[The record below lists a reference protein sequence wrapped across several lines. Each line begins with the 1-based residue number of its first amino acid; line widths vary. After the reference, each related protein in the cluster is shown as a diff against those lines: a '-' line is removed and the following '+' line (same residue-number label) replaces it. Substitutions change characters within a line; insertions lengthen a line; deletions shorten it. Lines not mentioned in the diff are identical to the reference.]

1 MKLFLQKLLRK
12 FIRAKIQRSEPNEFL
27 AAGER
32 KLRKFL
38 RQSVGTTV
46 ASREFF
52 AEKSR
57 AYDWNSPIDQLLD
70 SFPITEKSNT
80 FRRFPLQKLLRD
92 TLSINDLASIL
103 TSSGHGAGG
112 FAFGLSTKE
121 QLRESPFLIDLGLEL
136 AFEVDRF
143 TTLLINCLPMG
154 VTFQSN
160 VVCVANVS
168 VREDMAVAIVESA
181 GSMFEQIIIVGDP
194 LFLKKFFDYA
204 TIKSIEW
211 RKYRVNI
218 VLGEETFSE
227 NFRTYLA
234 SKLQIDLNEP
244 KVGAIISS
252 MGAGELG
259 LNLFTESRETVFL
272 RRFLASR
279 TDLLPTLF
287 GGGQA
292 STVLPTFLTYSPLR
306 IYVEVAD
313 QDNFGIGDLVITV
326 LDPCAAIPMIRYK
339 TGDRAAKIDF
349 RALKNKLAS
358 LDLPEPKLPII
369 ALFGRAKDLL
379 PNGDHVDH
387 YKAAMYQSA
396 EVADCLAGAFRL
408 TMVDQCVN
416 WDVQLTNN
424 FEGDAEAIEASLFA
438 AAGGE
443 SRDLI
448 VNCFSYE
455 KFPHGRTIDYERKF
469 VYLQH

>member
-27 AAGER
+27 AAGEK

-38 RQSVGTTV
+38 RQSVGATV
-46 ASREFF
+46 ARREFF

-57 AYDWNSPIDQLLD
+57 AYDWSSPIDQLLD
-70 SFPITEKSNT
+70 SFPVTEKSNT
-80 FRRFPLQKLLRD
+80 FRRFPLQKLLREK
-92 TLSINDLASIL
+92 LSVNDLASIL
-103 TSSGHGAGG
+103 TSSGHGGGG
-112 FAFGLSTKE
+112 FAFGLSTKA

-160 VVCVANVS
+160 AVCVANVS
-168 VREDMAVAIVESA
+168 VREDMAVAIVDSA
-181 GSMFEQIIIVGDP
+181 GGMFEQIIIVGDP

-204 TIKSIEW
+204 TTKSIEW
-211 RKYRVNI
+211 GKYRVNI

-227 NFRTYLA
+227 NYRTYLA
-234 SKLQIDLNEP
+234 NKLQIDLNDP
-244 KVGAIISS
+244 KGSAIISS
-252 MGAGELG
+252 MGVGELG

-279 TDLLPTLF
+279 TDLLATLF
-287 GGGQA
+287 GGEQA

-306 IYVEVAD
+306 IYVEVVD
-313 QDNFGIGDLVITV
+313 QDGFGIGDLVITV
-326 LDPCAAIPMIRYK
+326 LDPNAAIPMIRYK

-349 RALKNKLAS
+349 RALEIKLSA
-358 LDLPEPKLPII
+358 LELPTSKLPII
-369 ALFGRAKDLL
+369 ALFGRVKDLL

-387 YKAAMYQSA
+387 YKAAMYRSV

-408 TMVDQCVN
+408 KMVGQCVN
-416 WDVQLTNN
+416 WDVQLTKN
-424 FEGDAEAIEASLFA
+424 FEGSAEAIEASLFA
-438 AAGGE
+438 AADGE

-448 VNCFSYE
+448 VNCIRYE
-455 KFPHGRTIDYERKF
+455 KFPHGQTIDYERKF
-469 VYLQH
+469 IYLQH

>member
-12 FIRAKIQRSEPNEFL
+12 FIRAKIQRTEPREL
-27 AAGER
+27 LLAGET
-32 KLRKFL
+32 KLRNFL
-38 RQSVGTTV
+38 RKSVGSSF
-46 ASREFF
+46 AIRELSS
-52 AEKSR
+52 KSSGVR
-57 AYDWNSPIDQLLD
+57 DWDSPVDQLLK

-80 FRRFPLQKLLRD
+80 FRRFHLQKLLREK
-92 TLSINDLASIL
+92 LSVKHLASIL

-112 FAFGLSTKE
+112 FAFGLSTRE
-121 QLRESPFLIDLGLEL
+121 QVRESPFLIDLGLEL

-168 VREDMAVAIVESA
+168 VREDMAAAIIESA

-194 LFLKKFFDYA
+194 LFLKKFFDYS
-204 TIKSIEW
+204 TTKSIEW
-211 RKYRVNI
+211 GKYRVNI

-227 NFRTYLA
+227 NFRSYLA
-234 SKLQIDLNEP
+234 NKLQINLNDP
-244 KVGAIISS
+244 KDGTIISS
-252 MGAGELG
+252 MGVGELG
-259 LNLFTESRETVFL
+259 LNLFTESRETISL
-272 RRFLASR
+272 RRFFSSR
-279 TDLLPTLF
+279 TDLLGNLF
-287 GGGQA
+287 GEGLA
-292 STVLPTFLTYSPLR
+292 SSTLPTFLTYSPLR
-306 IYVEVAD
+306 IYVEIVD

-326 LDPCAAIPMIRYK
+326 LDSNATIPMIRYK

-349 RALKNKLAS
+349 RALESNLSAFE
-358 LDLPEPKLPII
+358 LTEPKLPII

-387 YKAAMYQSA
+387 YKAAMYRSA
-396 EVADCLAGAFRL
+396 EIADCLAGAFRL
-408 TMVDQCVN
+408 TLADQCVK
-416 WDVQLTNN
+416 WDVQLTKN
-424 FEGDAEAIEASLFA
+424 FDGDSEAIEASLFA
-438 AAGGE
+438 AADGE

-455 KFPHGRTIDYERKF
+455 KFPHGQTIDYERKF